1 MNQGKTLGLIL
12 TGVGAAVLGI
22 VVLWALVNNDP
33 AMTASAKVLAVFFGL
48 VVSAPLLGFGIYMLN
63 KGRAEAGEEKVI
75 ARQRKLLNMVMTRG
89 QVNIPE
95 ATLELQVTR
104 DEARHLIYDLIGKEL
119 FSGYVD
125 WDGGVLYSSD
135 AGKLKQ
141 GGQCPKCGGKLQL
154 AGKGLVKCPYCGAEI
169 FLSQ

>member
-1 MNQGKTLGLIL
+1 MSQGKTLGLIL
-12 TGVGAAVLGI
+12 TVAGAAIFALVA
-22 VVLWALVNNDP
+22 LWAIVNNDP

-48 VVSAPLLGFGIYMLN
+48 VISAPLVGFGVYVLN
-63 KGRAEAGEEKVI
+63 KAQAEAGEEKII
-75 ARQRKLLNMVMTRG
+75 AKQRKLLNMVITRG

-95 ATLELQVTR
+95 VALELQATR
-104 DEARHLIYDLIGKEL
+104 DETKHLIYDLIGKEL

-125 WDGGVLYSSD
+125 WEGGVLYSSD

-141 GGQCPKCGGKLQL
+141 GGQCPKCGGALQL